1 MAQATNQNI
10 SKTTDMDFVART
22 VMVLAN
28 GVLTNDQDQILASAQ
43 ALADECDIPV
53 PDFDFV
59 A

>member
-10 SKTTDMDFVART
+10 SKPTDMDFVART

-43 ALADECDIPV
+43 ALADKCDIPM
-53 PDFDFV
+53 PDFGF
-59 A
+59 AA